1 MLAIIPVPCCNISM
15 KLFVCIVGGIILAF
29 PCFAW
34 KPDPWSKTDISL
46 EILSQGLLLVDWGQ
60 TLDIREREDEG
71 YYEKNSY
78 LGKYPSRGKVNKY
91 FALSCLAHGL
101 ITWVLPVKWEV
112 FGFTIHP
119 RRLWQYGFIGVESP
133 CVINNYQIGIRVN
146 Y

>member
-1 MLAIIPVPCCNISM
+1 MKIACLILLAVLVASPAYS
-15 KLFVCIVGGIILAF
+15 
-29 PCFAW
+29 W
-34 KPDPWSKTDISL
+34 EPDPWRKTDVAL
-46 EILSQGLLLVDWGQ
+46 EVLSQGLLLVDWGQ